1 MGQTQLLRNC
11 PPECCR
17 AGSNNEGVEL
27 HCWKPVLLNCSS
39 SLSCGLVWRR
49 SACIC
54 WVEFVLLHGGWC
66 LRFVL
71 AGLCCSAV
79 PRCEVSRVV
88 VAMRGFA
95 FMCCACVAVA
105 SSVGDVDGRSG
116 AFLASLSGHRAS
128 SSAQGGVEGE
138 YGRET
143 QSPMVWLNLRK
154 SNLDVEALSKGID
167 YHNYAS
173 KRLSGHR
180 AA

>member
-1 MGQTQLLRNC
+1 M
-11 PPECCR
+11 
-17 AGSNNEGVEL
+17 
-27 HCWKPVLLNCSS
+27 
-39 SLSCGLVWRR
+39 
-49 SACIC
+49 
-54 WVEFVLLHGGWC
+54 
-66 LRFVL
+66 L
-71 AGLCCSAV
+71 AGFCCSAV
-79 PRCEVSRVV
+79 LRGEVSRVV

-105 SSVGDVDGRSG
+105 SFVRDVDGRSG

-138 YGRET
+138 YARET

-154 SNLDVEALSKGID
+154 SNLDAEALSKGLD

>member
-1 MGQTQLLRNC
+1 M
-11 PPECCR
+11 
-17 AGSNNEGVEL
+17 
-27 HCWKPVLLNCSS
+27 
-39 SLSCGLVWRR
+39 
-49 SACIC
+49 
-54 WVEFVLLHGGWC
+54 
-66 LRFVL
+66 L
-71 AGLCCSAV
+71 AVLCCSAF
-79 PRCEVSRVV
+79 PHCDVSRVV

-95 FMCCACVAVA
+95 FMCGACVAVA
-105 SSVGDVDGRSG
+105 SFVGDVDGRSG

-128 SSAQGGVEGE
+128 SSAQGEVGGE

-154 SNLDVEALSKGID
+154 SNLDVEALSKGLD

>member
-1 MGQTQLLRNC
+1 MRELNC
-11 PPECCR
+11 IVGGSQCFLIAHLCCR
-17 AGSNNEGVEL
+17 AVM
-27 HCWKPVLLNCSS
+27 
-39 SLSCGLVWRR
+39 VWRR
-49 SACIC
+49 SASVCL
-54 WVEFVLLHGGWC
+54 VELVLIHCGWC

-79 PRCEVSRVV
+79 PPCEVSRFV

-105 SSVGDVDGRSG
+105 SFVRDVDGRSG

-128 SSAQGGVEGE
+128 SNAQGGVEGE

-154 SNLDVEALSKGID
+154 SNLDVEALSKGSD
-167 YHNYAS
+167 
-173 KRLSGHR
+173 
-180 AA
+180 